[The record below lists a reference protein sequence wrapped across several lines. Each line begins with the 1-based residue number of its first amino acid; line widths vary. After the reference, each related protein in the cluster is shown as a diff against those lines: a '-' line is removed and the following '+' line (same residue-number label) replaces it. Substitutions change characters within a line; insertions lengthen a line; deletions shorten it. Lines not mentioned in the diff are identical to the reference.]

1 MPGYARAAPGLR
13 AGLRYA
19 DDRAQDK
26 NSRRRR
32 RSAAAR
38 PAAAVLERTGLR
50 RAHGLGRPGH
60 GQAPFARA
68 RRPAGARSDAP
79 RGGRPVD
86 LPAPSRGQEHRPHHH
101 ADRQRRG
108 RRSHRRARDG
118 GGRLPAQAV
127 QPARVGGA
135 HQRRAPAARGPA
147 AARGARGRAGKGQFR
162 QHDGRPRHP
171 HARPRRPVDLAH
183 HGRVRAPQGPGHES
197 ANAAVSRQA
206 DGARARARIR
216 GIRPLDRRPGLPPAQ
231 ARREGPRA
239 SRLYSDRLGL
249 RLRVRAG
256 RRAAVSLRLWPR
268 SLLWRTFLLLA
279 ALVVATTVGYFQIFR
294 AYEVEPRA
302 RQISQNLISIVNLTR
317 SALVN
322 SQPELRRELLSD
334 LAEREGIQVYPSEPD
349 ERLAPPADEAVLNL
363 ARELVRRQLGEGT
376 RFASERDG
384 KPGLWLSFH
393 IADDEYWLRIPRGRL
408 ERQIALRWLGWG
420 ALALALSLLAAY
432 FIVSRLNRPL
442 RALAT
447 AAAAIGKGKTPE
459 PLSESGPE
467 EIGTLSH
474 AFNEMSRDLAR
485 LDADRALILA
495 GVSHDLRTPLSR
507 LRLGLEM
514 SGAEP
519 QLKDGM
525 TADIEEMDR
534 IINQFLDFARTDGGE
549 AAQDADLAAIAAEVA
564 EHYRRHGRAVATDLA
579 SVPRLPLQT
588 MAMRRVVL
596 NLVDNALRYGEK
608 DVGIAVRAQDHA
620 VVLEVADRGPGIP
633 VAEVERLKRPFT
645 RLEAARSDKG
655 GAGLGLAIV
664 ERVVRA
670 HRGSFD
676 LLPRP
681 GGGLLAEIR
690 LPAA

>member
-1 MPGYARAAPGLR
+1 M
-13 AGLRYA
+13 
-19 DDRAQDK
+19 
-26 NSRRRR
+26 
-32 RSAAAR
+32 
-38 PAAAVLERTGLR
+38 
-50 RAHGLGRPGH
+50 
-60 GQAPFARA
+60 
-68 RRPAGARSDAP
+68 
-79 RGGRPVD
+79 
-86 LPAPSRGQEHRPHHH
+86 
-101 ADRQRRG
+101 
-108 RRSHRRARDG
+108 
-118 GGRLPAQAV
+118 
-127 QPARVGGA
+127 
-135 HQRRAPAARGPA
+135 
-147 AARGARGRAGKGQFR
+147 
-162 QHDGRPRHP
+162 
-171 HARPRRPVDLAH
+171 
-183 HGRVRAPQGPGHES
+183 
-197 ANAAVSRQA
+197 
-206 DGARARARIR
+206 
-216 GIRPLDRRPGLPPAQ
+216 
-231 ARREGPRA
+231 
-239 SRLYSDRLGL
+239 
-249 RLRVRAG
+249 
-256 RRAAVSLRLWPR
+256 SLRLWPR

-317 SALVN
+317 TALVN

-349 ERLAPPADEAVLNL
+349 ERLAPPADEAALNL

-393 IADDEYWLRIPRGRL
+393 IDDDEYWLRIPRGRL

-459 PLSESGPE
+459 LLSESGPE
-467 EIGTLSH
+467 EIRTLSH

-514 SGAEP
+514 SGAES

-549 AAQDADLAAIAAEVA
+549 TPQHADLAGIAAEVA
-564 EHYRRHGRAVATDLA
+564 EHYRRHGRLVATDFA
-579 SVPRLPLQT
+579 GVPELPLQT

-596 NLVDNALRYGEK
+596 NLVDNALRYSEK
-608 DVGIAVRAQDHA
+608 DVGIAVRPDGTN

-633 VAEVERLKRPFT
+633 VSEVERLKRPFT

-670 HRGSFD
+670 HRGSLE

-681 GGGLLAEIR
+681 GGGLLAQIR
-690 LPAA
+690 LPAG